1 MSFYKE
7 IEQFSEYIKSIRKL
21 KDYLSFDLYFP
32 SKWGLPKDGTQ
43 IIPFESDVAN
53 HKGLSFVTE
62 MKDKEV
68 TNTITKILKVI
79 KINKERE
86 LKEMLFKQTVEQLK
100 KTFEN
105 NDLDKLQN
113 LYFDFENHELDEPE
127 IGEESDSIELAE

>member
-1 MSFYKE
+1 
-7 IEQFSEYIKSIRKL
+7 
-21 KDYLSFDLYFP
+21 
-32 SKWGLPKDGTQ
+32 
-43 IIPFESDVAN
+43 
-53 HKGLSFVTE
+53 